1 MIEALDL
8 KGMETDKAVA
18 ERSRLAWGIVAAGLT
33 VGVFGDGL
41 LRSWPLGLNGF
52 LFVAAI
58 GGALIFLARR
68 GRPDLLARERWLWP
82 ALLLF
87 PALAVWRDS
96 PFLTAVNWLS
106 TVLVF
111 SLILLHGLGRKLR
124 RARLFDFF
132 FGVLALMGT
141 TLVSPFL
148 ILFNDIK
155 WNLMPRNDW
164 TRRSLAALR
173 GVFLAIPLLVIF
185 GALLV
190 SADAAFKGLVTRMFN
205 IDPVT
210 VIQHGFLIGFFG
222 WIVIG
227 FLRGAMFADSI
238 EIPKE
243 PVGDKD
249 DEIPKPA
256 TEFFKIGFVETS
268 VVLGSMNLLF
278 GSFVAVQ
285 FAYLF
290 GGRSRVLAGGVTYT
304 EYARSGFF
312 ELAAVAALTLPFLIV
327 LERLARREGRSQSL
341 MFKLMAGSLIGFLF
355 VMMGSAVYRM
365 ALYQQEFG
373 LTELRLYV
381 SSFML
386 WMAATFLIFILTVLR
401 DRREKFAFH
410 ALAAG
415 LAMAVALNLANPDRL
430 IVRVNLERMA
440 QGKTFDVAYNGGLSA
455 DAVPELVAALPRFSE
470 KERIELADRLFRNW
484 MPPESRDWRN
494 FHVARMFAWRATG
507 PRGAE
512 LKQAWE
518 TREATRRADVAV
530 PLEVVPLDEP
540 KEKET
545 RKETQSHKDT
555 KPQRKTSRKSS

>member
-8 KGMETDKAVA
+8 KGMEVDKATA
-18 ERSRLAWGIVAAGLT
+18 ERSRLAWGIVVAALG
-33 VGVFGDGL
+33 VGIFGDGL
-41 LRSWPLGLNGF
+41 LRAWPLGLNGF

-58 GGALIFLARR
+58 GSALIVLARR
-68 GRPDLLARERWLWP
+68 GRPELLDRERWLWP

-87 PALAVWRDS
+87 PALALWRDS
-96 PFLTAVNWLS
+96 PFLTAVNWIS
-106 TVLVF
+106 TILVF
-111 SLILLHGLGRKLR
+111 SLILLHGLGRRLR

-132 FGVLALMGT
+132 FGILALMGT
-141 TLVSPFL
+141 SLVSPFL

-164 TRRSLAALR
+164 TRRSVAALR
-173 GVFLAIPLLVIF
+173 GVFLAVPLLVIF
-185 GALLV
+185 GALLM
-190 SADAAFKGLVTRMFN
+190 SADAAFKNLVTGMFN
-205 IDPVT
+205 IDPVSF
-210 VIQHGFLIGFFG
+210 IQHGFLIGFFG
-222 WIVIG
+222 WIVAG

-249 DEIPKPA
+249 DDAPKPV
-256 TEFFKIGFVETS
+256 TEFFRIGFVETS
-268 VVLGSMNLLF
+268 VILGSMNLLF

-312 ELAAVAALTLPFLIV
+312 ELATVAALTLPFLIV
-327 LERLARREGRSQSL
+327 LERLARREERSQSVT
-341 MFKLMAGSLIGFLF
+341 FKLMARSLIGFLF

-373 LTELRLYV
+373 LTELRFYV

-386 WMAATFLIFILTVLR
+386 WMAATFIIFIFTVLR
-401 DRREKFAFH
+401 DRRDKFAFH

-440 QGKTFDVAYNGGLSA
+440 QGKTFDIAYNGSLSA
-455 DAVPELVAALPRFSE
+455 DAVPELVAALPRFTESE
-470 KERIELADRLFRNW
+470 RNILGERLFSNW

-494 FHVARMFAWRATG
+494 FHIARMYAWRATG

-518 TREATRRADVAV
+518 KQEAMRLGNIPAPVEAASSV
-530 PLEVVPLDEP
+530 EQPPVEVK
-540 KEKET
+540 KEK
-545 RKETQSHKDT
+545 RKDAKAQG
-555 KPQRKTSRKSS
+555 RKKLD

>member
-8 KGMETDKAVA
+8 KAMEVDKAVE
-18 ERSRLAWGIVAAGLT
+18 ERSRLAWGIVAAG
-33 VGVFGDGL
+33 VGVGVLGDGL
-41 LRSWPLGLNGF
+41 LRAWPLGLNGF

-58 GGALIFLARR
+58 GGALIVLARR
-68 GRPDLLARERWLWP
+68 ARHELLARERWLWP

-87 PALAVWRDS
+87 PALALWRDS

-106 TVLVF
+106 TILVF

-124 RARLFDFF
+124 RARLFDFV
-132 FGVLALMGT
+132 FGLLALLGT
-141 TLVSPFL
+141 SLVSPFL

-155 WNLMPRNDW
+155 WHLTPRNDW
-164 TRRSLAALR
+164 TRRGVAALR
-173 GVFLAIPLLVIF
+173 GVFLAVPLLVIF

-190 SADAAFKGLVTRMFN
+190 SADAAFKNIVTRIFTV
-205 IDPVT
+205 DPVA

-222 WIVIG
+222 WFVTG
-227 FLRGAMFADSI
+227 FLRGALFADSI
-238 EIPKE
+238 EIPNE

-249 DEIPKPA
+249 DETPKPV

-312 ELAAVAALTLPFLIV
+312 ELAAVAALTLPFLLV
-327 LERLARREGRSQSL
+327 LDRIARREEGSQSVT
-341 MFKLMAGSLIGFLF
+341 FKLMAGSLIGFLF

-373 LTELRLYV
+373 LTELRFYV

-386 WMAATFLIFILTVLR
+386 WMAATFIIFIFTVLR
-401 DRREKFAFH
+401 DRRDKFAFH

-430 IVRVNLERMA
+430 IVRVNLDRMA
-440 QGKTFDVAYNGGLSA
+440 QGKAFDVAYNGGLSA
-455 DAVPELVAALPRFSE
+455 DAVPELVAALPRFAE
-470 KERIELADRLFRNW
+470 TDRTALGERLFRDW

-494 FHVARMFAWRATG
+494 FHIARMYAWRATG
-507 PRGAE
+507 PRMAE
-512 LKQAWE
+512 LKQASE
-518 TREATRRADVAV
+518 KLEAVRQGNVSVEAV
-530 PLEVVPLDEP
+530 SPPVEAA
-540 KEKET
+540 KA
-545 RKETQSHKDT
+545 KETQSHKDT
-555 KPQRKTSRKSS
+555 KTQRKTSRKSS